1 MMHQKQIA
9 LIADFLLAMRA
20 AQQETQRNTKK
31 AIKSNCIEMEEFG
44 HDLKKKHFLLRDDLV
59 NFNHGSF
66 GAVPK
71 CVMDE
76 LIRLLQEVESFP
88 DLWFRDT
95 MYKLEDR
102 SRELVAEL
110 IHADKDDVV
119 MVENASY
126 AINSVLRSFPF
137 QVA

>member
-1 MMHQKQIA
+1 
-9 LIADFLLAMRA
+9 MRV
-20 AQQETQRNTKK
+20 RGFRLNLPKK
-31 AIKSNCIEMEEFG
+31 AIFIKMEEFG
-44 HDLKKKHFLLRDDLV
+44 HDLKKKHFLLREDLV

-71 CVMDE
+71 CVMNE
-76 LIRLLQEVESFP
+76 LIRLLHEVESFP

-95 MYKLEDR
+95 MYRLEDR

-110 IHADKDDVV
+110 IHADKEDVV

-137 QVA
+137 QVIAVLWLFVPTYLVVM